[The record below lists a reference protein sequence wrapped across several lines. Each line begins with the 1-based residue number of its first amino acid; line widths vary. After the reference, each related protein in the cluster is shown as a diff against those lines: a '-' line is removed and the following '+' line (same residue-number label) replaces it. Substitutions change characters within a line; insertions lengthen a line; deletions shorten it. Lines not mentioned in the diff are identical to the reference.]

1 MSDLSYVLSSL
12 KSRWLNSFLSILLTA
27 FGVSIALLVTQF
39 GDHLQKRLTS
49 DGKGI
54 DIVVGAKGSPL
65 QLILSSIYHID
76 IPNGNI
82 DYQLAQNIVDHPQIK
97 KVIPL
102 ALGDNWKGYRI
113 VGTTHDYIK
122 HYSAKVSKGNLWND
136 KFEAVVG
143 SSVSLKMNER
153 FQGAHGL
160 LEGGDIHEDIRYTVT
175 GVMKPTGTVL
185 DRLILTSLDSVLE
198 IHGHEHVNQDKHE
211 DGHKSHEDHEEH
223 EEHVNGHKSHE
234 DHEENEEHMNGHKS
248 HEDHEEHEEHWKSYK
263 QKDHQGHENHKEDIN
278 KVENKKSIATYDN
291 KNSLISPEI
300 TALLLTTKSPIA
312 NMNLPRLIN
321 QESSLQAANPAFEI
335 TRLTSMLGLGSKTF
349 KMVSIILISI
359 SALSIFSG
367 LAGNMENRIGD
378 LSILRAIGYSKKRI
392 FKIITLEGMIIILN
406 GIFLG
411 IIMGLGGFKI
421 ITEIITPLN
430 ISHANISLNMNF
442 LLIIVTVFIAG
453 LVAAIFPAYH
463 YSKVSLANQLSNTT

>member
-1 MSDLSYVLSSL
+1 
-12 KSRWLNSFLSILLTA
+12 
-27 FGVSIALLVTQF
+27 
-39 GDHLQKRLTS
+39 
-49 DGKGI
+49 
-54 DIVVGAKGSPL
+54 
-65 QLILSSIYHID
+65 
-76 IPNGNI
+76 
-82 DYQLAQNIVDHPQIK
+82 
-97 KVIPL
+97 
-102 ALGDNWKGYRI
+102 
-113 VGTTHDYIK
+113 
-122 HYSAKVSKGNLWND
+122 
-136 KFEAVVG
+136 
-143 SSVSLKMNER
+143 
-153 FQGAHGL
+153 
-160 LEGGDIHEDIRYTVT
+160 
-175 GVMKPTGTVL
+175 
-185 DRLILTSLDSVLE
+185 
-198 IHGHEHVNQDKHE
+198 
-211 DGHKSHEDHEEH
+211 
-223 EEHVNGHKSHE
+223 
-234 DHEENEEHMNGHKS
+234 
-248 HEDHEEHEEHWKSYK
+248 
-263 QKDHQGHENHKEDIN
+263 
-278 KVENKKSIATYDN
+278 
-291 KNSLISPEI
+291 
-300 TALLLTTKSPIA
+300 
-312 NMNLPRLIN
+312 MNLPRLIN

>member
-113 VGTTHDYIK
+113 VGTTHEYIK

-160 LEGGDIHEDIRYTVT
+160 LEGGDIHGDIRYTVT

-223 EEHVNGHKSHE
+223 EEHG
-234 DHEENEEHMNGHKS
+234 
-248 HEDHEEHEEHWKSYK
+248 KSYK

-278 KVENKKSIATYDN
+278 KVENKKSIATSDN